1 MAGQS
6 KPNIRENNNEQVND
20 STSRAVSPVEEK
32 TISTSLFR
40 KRWRKFKTLKRGYY
54 SFLLVLSLYVISFI
68 LPLLV
73 NKDALLVKY
82 NGDFYFPVFKYYEAS
97 LFGQNRPGEANY
109 RMLKQQYQND
119 ESDNW
124 VLMPLYPYHPNENL
138 LEEMPGSP
146 PHTPSFEHFMGT
158 DDRARDVFARLLYG
172 FNISISF
179 ALVVIA
185 FAYTVGITIGAMLGF
200 FGGLFDIT
208 VQRLIEIWST
218 LPFLYVMIIISS
230 IVLPNFILLTLIL
243 TAFGWMGITYYIRGE
258 FYREKARDYVS
269 AAVAMGANNRKIIFK
284 HILPNSLTPV
294 ISFAPFVIV
303 ADVSALVALDFL
315 GFGLPPPTPS
325 WGQLIS
331 QGMSNIVYWWLVA
344 FPLIAIFFTLLSI
357 VFIGEAVREAFDP
370 KVYSRLR

>member
-1 MAGQS
+1 MTEHKQESVTLTKAE
-6 KPNIRENNNEQVND
+6 KKEERRKEQV
-20 STSRAVSPVEEK
+20 
-32 TISTSLFR
+32 ISTSLFK
-40 KRWRKFKTLKRGYY
+40 KRWRKFKSLKRGYY
-54 SFLLVLSLYVISFI
+54 SFLLIVSLYVLSFL
-68 LPLLV
+68 LPLFV
-73 NKDALLVKY
+73 NKDALIVKY
-82 NGDFYFPVFKYYEAS
+82 NGNYYFPVFKFYEATF
-97 LFGQNRPGEANY
+97 FGQDRPGETNY
-109 RMLKQQYQND
+109 RFLKKKFQSED
-119 ESDNW
+119 SDNW
-124 VLMPLYPYHPNENL
+124 VLMPIYPYHPNENL
-138 LEEMPGSP
+138 LDETAGSP
-146 PHTPSFEHFMGT
+146 PHHPSWQHILGT
-158 DDRARDVFARLLYG
+158 DDRARDVFSRLVYG

-185 FAYTVGITIGAMLGF
+185 FAYTVGIAIGAMLGF
-200 FGGLFDIT
+200 FGGVFDIT

-218 LPFLYVMIIISS
+218 LPFLYVMIIVSS
-230 IVLPNFILLTLIL
+230 IVQPNFILLTLIL

-269 AAVAMGANNRKIIFK
+269 AAVAMGAKNRKIIFK

-303 ADVSALVALDFL
+303 ADISSLVALDFL

-331 QGMSNIVYWWLVA
+331 QGMNNIEYWWLVA

-357 VFIGEAVREAFDP
+357 VFIGEAIREAFDP